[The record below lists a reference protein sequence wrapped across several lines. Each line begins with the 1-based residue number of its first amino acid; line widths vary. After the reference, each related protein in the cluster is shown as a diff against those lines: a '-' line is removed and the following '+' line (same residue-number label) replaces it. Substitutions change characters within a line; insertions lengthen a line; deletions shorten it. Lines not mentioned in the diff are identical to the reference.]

1 MTNQERRVQSSLQQL
16 TSPMLQTIEQR
27 IATELGIKAAQ
38 VIATVQAVRSVIMG
52 GSGIFRKP
60 GRIN

>member
-1 MTNQERRVQSSLQQL
+1 
-16 TSPMLQTIEQR
+16 MLQTIEQR